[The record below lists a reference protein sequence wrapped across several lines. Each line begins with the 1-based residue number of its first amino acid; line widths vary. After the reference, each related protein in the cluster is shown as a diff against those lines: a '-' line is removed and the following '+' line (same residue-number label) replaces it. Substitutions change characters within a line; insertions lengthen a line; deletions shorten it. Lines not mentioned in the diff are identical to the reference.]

1 MVVSYRKFTL
11 FRLKYPA
18 PAMLFVQPKQAASQN
33 MRLTKRVKGHLAFS
47 VLLKVSC
54 LHGELVVVIIPDL
67 KGALQRAVALFN
79 ANVPLN

>member
-1 MVVSYRKFTL
+1 
-11 FRLKYPA
+11 
-18 PAMLFVQPKQAASQN
+18 

>member
-1 MVVSYRKFTL
+1 
-11 FRLKYPA
+11 
-18 PAMLFVQPKQAASQN
+18 

-79 ANVPLN
+79 ANVPLNSVSLSRLTNRNDNN